1 MTDLIF
7 GLLES
12 VGFTHP
18 VHPALT
24 HIPMGMVMGA
34 FFFGLAG
41 LVFKKSEL
49 LKTANHCVG
58 LGVLFIPPTVI
69 AGILDWQHTYS
80 GNWETLIIVKMVLA
94 ALLTCLM
101 AVGFLLGRKDET
113 NPKILMGLYIL
124 CLFCAVGLGFS
135 GGELQYG

>member
-1 MTDLIF
+1 MTEFIF
-7 GLLES
+7 GILES

-34 FFFGLAG
+34 FFFSLAG
-41 LVFKKSEL
+41 LVFKKNEFL
-49 LKTANHCVG
+49 ITANHCVG

-69 AGILDWQHTYS
+69 AGLLDWQHAYS
-80 GNWETLIIVKMVLA
+80 GEWEALIIIKMVLA
-94 ALLTCLM
+94 TILTCLM
-101 AVGFLLGRKDET
+101 IIAFLLGRKDET
-113 NPKILMGLYIL
+113 DPKLLMVLFSL
-124 CLFCAVGLGFS
+124 CLLCAVGLGFS